1 MKFEHSNIRTFE
13 QGNKGIGG
21 KIFDLE
27 ERLIKFTILCLNIS
41 ETLPKTPIGKYY
53 ANQLIRSASSATL
66 HYGEAKSAE
75 SRKDFIH
82 KIKIILKELRESNI
96 NLKIIAQK
104 PLVNSNQDQLKIALK
119 EVDELISIFVV
130 SLKTARNKKQ

>member
-1 MKFEHSNIRTFE
+1 MGR
-13 QGNKGIGG
+13 

-41 ETLPKTPIGKYY
+41 ERLPKTPIGKYY

-75 SRKDFIH
+75 SKKDFIH

-104 PLVNSNQDQLKIALK
+104 PIVNSKDQLKIALK